1 MNDNNE
7 NTKLNSERYAR
18 MRKAVAEVISQT
30 RWEYYDAG
38 ALVTDEKTRALL
50 SEGLA
55 ERITERLVLD
65 EGFDKIEQTLH
76 EITNVIQRAMLP
88 DDKQSDY
95 AKQA

>member
-38 ALVTDEKTRALL
+38 ALVTDERTRALL

-65 EGFDKIEQTLH
+65 EGFDRIEIVMD
-76 EITNVIQRAMLP
+76 EIASVVSQAMLP
-88 DDKQSDY
+88 HTKK
-95 AKQA
+95 A

>member
-1 MNDNNE
+1 VNDNNE

-38 ALVTDEKTRALL
+38 ALVTDERTRALL

-65 EGFDKIEQTLH
+65 EGFDRIENVMN
-76 EITNVIQRAMLP
+76 EIASVVSQAMLP
-88 DDKQSDY
+88 HTKK
-95 AKQA
+95 A